1 MKKKLT
7 QQQIDEGFASTV
19 QLVYPMFIQWVHEVK
34 KFHTLANDVT
44 TITLW
49 YEFIAERREK

>member
-7 QQQIDEGFASTV
+7 QKEIDEGFASTV
-19 QLVYPMFIQWVHEVK
+19 QLVYPMFIKWVHEVK

-44 TITLW
+44 TILLW
-49 YEFIAERREK
+49 YEFIGRREK

>member
-7 QQQIDEGFASTV
+7 QKEIDEGFASTV
-19 QLVYPMFIQWVHEVK
+19 QLVYPMFIKWVHEVK

-44 TITLW
+44 TILLW
-49 YEFIAERREK
+49 YAFIGRREK